1 MSHPPNEVVRLS
13 DGDIVVWVEQGDGSV
28 MLKAITRHGDPV
40 ELNAE
45 QLKELCEVLMCLAR
59 SIE

>member
-45 QLKELCEVLMCLAR
+45 QLKELCEVLMRLAR